1 MTIPA
6 ERIRRLTDLAH
17 EAARDGEFDRSRRY
31 VRLARRIGE
40 RNRVPL
46 PTRLDR
52 FACENCDTYLIPG
65 KNARFRTQ
73 SGHVVITCE
82 CGTQHRYPYSDQG

>member
-17 EAARDGEFDRSRRY
+17 EAARDGEYDRSRRY
-31 VRLARRIGE
+31 VRLARRIAE
-40 RNRVPL
+40 RNRLSL

-52 FACENCDTYLIPG
+52 FACEACDTYLIPG
-65 KNARFRTQ
+65 RTARIRTQ
-73 SGHVVITCE
+73 TGHMVLTCE
-82 CGTQHRYPYSDQG
+82 CGFQARYPYRDGG